1 MTQVLLS
8 SPVTVDGV
16 SYSSGDLVDF
26 PAATATAVI
35 GATLGA
41 AQPAPNGRTISHAAR
56 AAGVRASGG
65 DAGTAA
71 LRLQSLAAYAFSEAD
86 LMPAVVAFSSGSA
99 VTATVPDG
107 VFHAGNLITVLQ
119 LGAGAVTIAAGSGV
133 TLNKISGATLALA
146 GRYAVCQI
154 IMTGSSTGVVFGGL
168 AAA

>member
-8 SPVTVDGV
+8 SSVAVDGV

-26 PAATATAVI
+26 PASTAAALI
-35 GATLGA
+35 GASLGA

-71 LRLQSLAAYAFSEAD
+71 LRLQSLASYAFSEAD

-99 VTATVPDG
+99 VTATVLDG

-133 TLNKISGATLALA
+133 TLNHLSGVTLAMA
-146 GRYAVCQI
+146 GQYSVCQI
-154 IMTGSSTGVVFGGL
+154 IMTAPNAGVVFGGL